1 MNKNTRN
8 ILIGLGVVAII
19 GLVIYFSMSGSGS
32 GSDTP
37 SPSPGGDTPPSLAK
51 GNACRKQCGFKDG
64 MSGSV
69 LNDYKQCYKKCT
81 GN

>member
-1 MNKNTRN
+1 MNKNT
-8 ILIGLGVVAII
+8 LIVLGVVAII

-32 GSDTP
+32 DTP
-37 SPSPGGDTPPSLAK
+37 SPSPGGDTPPSLPK

-64 MSGSV
+64 MAGST
-69 LNDYKQCYKKCT
+69 LSKYKQCYKKCI